1 MCRKANS
8 YIIEAIAAIAV
19 IYFFLGGS
27 KWSPALW
34 AIFAVF
40 AIWIVVVNVRRDAGV
55 ESVNA
60 YERWRLQIA
69 FLMVIGLLVASIWK
83 GSLGLCILSLVMG
96 AIWINDL
103 RAYRTINRS
112 NKDLQRRNERNNN

>member
-1 MCRKANS
+1 MSRKVNS

-19 IYFFLGGS
+19 IYFLLGGS

-40 AIWIVVVNVRRDAGV
+40 AIWIVVMNVRRDAGV

-96 AIWINDL
+96 AIWISDL
-103 RAYRTINRS
+103 RAYRTINKS